1 MLALR
6 VGWRYHA
13 TIIWNEGNISRRT
26 AWGSWRSASAP
37 HVIAPV
43 EAIIVLYK
51 DAWKRDRR
59 GQSSISSDDF
69 KNWVLGIWDFSG
81 ESARRIG
88 HEAPFPRE
96 LPRRCIQ
103 LFSYVDDLV
112 LDPFVGSG
120 TTMIEAIQGGRQ
132 TIGIE
137 IEPRYVELARRR
149 IKAETGVELAVDSG
163 TGKKDG

>member
-1 MLALR
+1 M
-6 VGWRYHA
+6 
-13 TIIWNEGNISRRT
+13 
-26 AWGSWRSASAP
+26 
-37 HVIAPV
+37 
-43 EAIIVLYK
+43 K

-69 KNWVLGIWDFSG
+69 KNWVLGIWQFLSG

-103 LFSYVDDLV
+103 LFCLCQTSLV

-137 IEPRYVELARRR
+137 IEPRYVELARQRVA
-149 IKAETGVELAVDSG
+149 AETEVELTVDSG